1 MTQDFTD
8 DVLAHV
14 QQERDELQD
23 QVSKLEADLTEVRS
37 SHWELVQQLGR
48 AHSTI
53 ETLADSNK
61 DLEREVD
68 WLRDRLSEKPYA

>member
-23 QVSKLEADLTEVRS
+23 QVNKLEADLTGVRA

-48 AHSTI
+48 AHCTI
-53 ETLADSNK
+53 EELTEEIRMM
-61 DLEREVD
+61 ERQI
-68 WLRDRLSEKPYA
+68 DRRTR